1 MNRNPLQMGLTN
13 KCYSRGV
20 IPSKV
25 SDLENDIPFVSL
37 EQLLGLLGI
46 SEVPPEGTR
55 LLVLLSQNLDG
66 VEQTQI
72 KNNLGISEFTAEYVA
87 SADIPW

>member
-46 SEVPPEGTR
+46 SEVPSEGTR
-55 LLVLLSQNLDG
+55 LLVLLSQDLTSE
-66 VEQTQI
+66 EQVQI